1 MKLAK
6 LEQVFFVQNSHL
18 VEVLH
23 KEKRG
28 YGIVVVSF
36 AGGLTFGIPL
46 RSHIKHSAC
55 FRTVGEA
62 GLDYSKAVIITDKS
76 HIGGAFKIPP
86 NEYVKIADR
95 EIFITQRFEKY
106 VGKYIIAVRKVDKNV
121 LREYQY
127 STLQNYHTELKI

>member
-6 LEQVFFVQNSHL
+6 LEQVFFTQNAHL

-23 KEKRG
+23 KQRG
-28 YGIVVVSF
+28 YGIVVISV

-46 RSHIKHSAC
+46 RSHIKHGAC
-55 FRTVGEA
+55 FRTVGDA
-62 GLDYSKAVIITDKS
+62 GLDYSKALMITDPA
-76 HIGGAFKIPP
+76 HLGGSFKIPP

-106 VGKYIIAVRKVDKNV
+106 VEKYISGVRKNDANI

-127 STLQNYHTELKI
+127 STLQNYHVELQV